1 MHSPAKF
8 LFIMDPAATLNL
20 KTETSLLLMQELIDR
35 QHHVYWLQQEDIA
48 LYHDQPM
55 GKVYPVSGTEPLQR
69 GPAAWENLNGFDAV
83 LVRKDPPFDTVFLQ
97 LTLILDHLDPRIA
110 QFNEVRAL
118 RDFNEKIL
126 PLRWPGFT
134 PPTLISMN
142 AGEISQFVQE
152 HGSVVVKPLNDCS
165 GRGIRKIDFD
175 TSGDFRVRIEEALR
189 DEQGRLRFL
198 VAQKFLSAVSQGDKR
213 VYLVNG
219 EPFGMVNRV
228 PGEGSFLAN
237 IHQGAT
243 CESTSLDD
251 REKQIITAIAPF
263 LREHGIFLAGADFIG
278 GYLTE
283 LNITSP
289 SAIRQINEV
298 SGESIHRRIVDA
310 MLEYMGING
319 SALQQSTAAPAH
331 LRTVKRTRVARPR
344 VAVAGFDGAG
354 CSDVGFG
361 DGKTG

>member
-1 MHSPAKF
+1 MNTPAKF
-8 LFIMDPAATLNL
+8 LFIMDPAETLNL
-20 KTETSLLLMQELIDR
+20 KTETSLLLMQELIKR
-35 QHHVYWLQQEDIA
+35 HQQVYWLQQEDLA

-55 GKVYPVSGTEPLQR
+55 GKVCQVTGTEPLQR
-69 GPAAWENLNGFDAV
+69 NEPAWENLNGFDAV

-110 QFNEVRAL
+110 QFNDVRAL

-142 AGEISQFVQE
+142 AEQIAHFSEKHQ
-152 HGSVVVKPLNDCS
+152 SVILKPLNDCS

-175 TSGDFRVRIEEALR
+175 TAGDFRVQIAEALR
-189 DEQGRLRFL
+189 DEQGGLRFL
-198 VAQKFLSAVSQGDKR
+198 VAQKYLPAVSHGDKR

-219 EPFGMVNRV
+219 EPFGMVNRI
-228 PGEGSFLAN
+228 PAEGKLLAN

-243 CESTSLDD
+243 CEATSLEP
-251 REKQIITAIAPF
+251 REALIITSIAPF

-298 SGESIHRRIVDA
+298 SGEQVHLRIVDA
-310 MLEYMGING
+310 MLDYMGI
-319 SALQQSTAAPAH
+319 AEPARAEITAATTATQHRHVNPCCAARLVVPAYN
-331 LRTVKRTRVARPR
+331 R
-344 VAVAGFDGAG
+344 AG
-354 CSDVGFG
+354 CSKDSFE
-361 DGKTG
+361 DGKTS